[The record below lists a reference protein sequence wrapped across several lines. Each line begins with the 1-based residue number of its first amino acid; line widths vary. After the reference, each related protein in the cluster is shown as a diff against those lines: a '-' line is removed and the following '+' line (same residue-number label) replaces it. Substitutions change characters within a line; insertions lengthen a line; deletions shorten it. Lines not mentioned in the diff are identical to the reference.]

1 MKQSVYPEIVHTLHE
16 VEEFIRIAN
25 GTENGSDNGNRKMPE
40 DENPEKIL
48 AKIQKI
54 YQLMLKVKH
63 KEIHNKLS
71 VREIEIIQQI
81 CNGRTTT
88 EIATILNLSKH
99 TIESHRT
106 NIFSKLDVKNVAEL
120 VGLAFR
126 VGLVV

>member
-1 MKQSVYPEIVHTLHE
+1 MKQSVYPEIVRTLHE
-16 VEEFIRIAN
+16 VEESIRI
-25 GTENGSDNGNRKMPE
+25 ENGSDNGKRKMPE
-40 DENPEKIL
+40 DDNPEKIL

-81 CNGRTTT
+81 CNGKTTF

-120 VGLAFR
+120 VALAFR
-126 VGLVV
+126 VGLVM